1 MEGNILQKIKKHG
14 IVGSMKVVRLHATT
28 TINNKWF
35 YYYKKHRPMDEH
47 LIVMESEGDLSDNA
61 FALYDYM
68 RHNDYLKKYHVAW
81 LVDHV
86 AEARELQRKNPE
98 GFSNTEFVQKGPQK
112 IDKRWA
118 EVLATCKWYIYDHC
132 NLMAPL
138 VKRNDQRVI
147 YLSHGWGYKAPKG
160 GSTAHDLTHYD
171 MITVTGPIPAKG
183 MSEYWQEPEEK
194 AVITGYP
201 RLDYFFQSNTRVHE
215 IINQQW
221 HFDNYKKVI
230 FWMPTFRKS
239 NNESISEDY
248 IANQTGLP
256 IFETRDSLQEF
267 SDFLKKRNL
276 LLVFKLHHLQ
286 SDLPVFQSHFDNIL
300 LVRDEEL
307 HNMGIQLY
315 QFISMAD
322 TVISDYS
329 SVTIDFLLKDKPVI
343 FTLDDYNGY
352 IKSRGLFPANAID
365 YMKGYHVYNQ
375 KELEESISEVV
386 EGIDKYKDD
395 RWAVMKDYHTYT
407 DGNSAR
413 RVLDKAGISCST
425 ETLMR

>member
-14 IVGSMKVVRLHATT
+14 IAGSMKVVKFHAAT

-47 LIVMESEGDLSDNA
+47 LIVMESQGDLSDNA

-68 RHNDYLKKYHVAW
+68 RHNNYLKKYHVAW

-86 AEARELQRKNPE
+86 DEARALQQKRPE
-98 GFSNTEFVQKGPQK
+98 DFPNTEFVQKVPQK
-112 IDKRWA
+112 VNRRWA

-132 NLMAPL
+132 NLLAPL
-138 VKRNDQRVI
+138 VKRKEQKVI
-147 YLSHGWGYKAPKG
+147 YLSHGWGYKAAKG
-160 GSTAHDLTHYD
+160 GCTANDRTHYD

-201 RLDYFFQSNTRVHE
+201 RLDYFFQSNISERKKV
-215 IINQQW
+215 NRRW
-221 HFDNYKKVI
+221 HFDQYKRVI

-239 NNESISEDY
+239 NNETLSEDY
-248 IANQTGLP
+248 IENQTGLP
-256 IFETRDSLQEF
+256 ISLQQF
-267 SDFLKKRNL
+267 SHFLKARNV

-286 SDLPVFQSHFDNIL
+286 AELPVFQTHFDNIL
-300 LVRDEEL
+300 LVRDEDL
-307 HNMGIQLY
+307 LDMGVQLY
-315 QFISMAD
+315 QFISTAD
-322 TVISDYS
+322 AMISDYS
-329 SVTIDFLLKDKPVI
+329 SISIDFMLKDKPII
-343 FTLDDYNGY
+343 FTLDDYKEY
-352 IKSRGLFPANAID
+352 DKSRGLFPKNAID

-375 KELEESISEVV
+375 KELEESISEIID
-386 EGIDKYKDD
+386 GADKYKEE
-395 RWAVMKDYHTYT
+395 RHAVLKDYHKFT

-413 RVLDKAGISCST
+413 RVMDAVKL
-425 ETLMR
+425 L